1 MRRRLECELLLALE
15 VMEEAALGQA
25 GGAAD
30 VVDSSRRIAL
40 GADDLYRR
48 IEQLRLRLVR
58 CRFGGHEFTYQ
69 LVGMQS
75 SGSISSRSNFDQMDR
90 RVVHHC
96 FYGPVDGAARTL
108 NSRCTPRTIA
118 RNL

>member
-1 MRRRLECELLLALE
+1 MRRRLERELLLALE

-25 GGAAD
+25 GRAAD

-48 IEQLRLRLVR
+48 IEQLRLRFMLGG
-58 CRFGGHEFTYQ
+58 FGGHKFAYQ

-75 SGSISSRSNFDQMDR
+75 SDSVSSRSNFDQMDR
-90 RVVHHC
+90 RVVVHA
-96 FYGPVDGAARTL
+96 PLLLRTGR
-108 NSRCTPRTIA
+108 SRR
-118 RNL
+118 